1 MGAIWWWKWLGM
13 DYIEHVNN
21 EAICLC
27 LDSQFLNNHL
37 LSFCFTLKNI
47 NCCFTD
53 TNQQHLTYGKKYS
66 IEMLCCNVGK
76 CKSFSRFLSMWNKTE
91 FWLCC
96 DWLFGISLTFE
107 FALEWLYGK
116 GGRHWCS
123 HRNTGGESRLMV
135 EWSQVGASVN
145 ELKKSP
151 VWS

>member
-1 MGAIWWWKWLGM
+1 MFMSGFTVFKQ
-13 DYIEHVNN
+13 
-21 EAICLC
+21 
-27 LDSQFLNNHL
+27 SFTK
-37 LSFCFTLKNI
+37 SFCFTLKNI

-53 TNQQHLTYGKKYS
+53 TNQQDLTYGKKYS

-76 CKSFSRFLSMWNKTE
+76 CKSFSRFLSMWNKIE

-116 GGRHWCS
+116 GGRQWCS
-123 HRNTGGESRLMV
+123 HRNIGGESRLMV

-145 ELKKSP
+145 ALKKSP